1 MPPVPEGSGREVSS
15 LASGDGR
22 GPPGGTTEEVT
33 SCRHTSGLRHLP
45 SETGVSVADRIS
57 IIAQCTALR
66 EGSRCQGVT
75 RHRIVK
81 MLTRSF
87 VAGRMGAPEY
97 LSLKGPCELLQ
108 RSPGCDDRGRPQL
121 GSPPTGGAV
130 VRVVEAVG
138 TAPAFDLAQS
148 GSWDRGVRSLRDWR
162 SLAALVPS
170 TRSARRNGANDLT
183 ICTPSFDSPGI
194 GRGGRIE
201 ERRDQ

>member
-1 MPPVPEGSGREVSS
+1 MPPVPGGSGDGGSS

-33 SCRHTSGLRHLP
+33 SCRHTTSLRHLP
-45 SETGVSVADRIS
+45 SESGVSVADRIS

-66 EGSRCQGVT
+66 EGSRCQGHK
-75 RHRIVK
+75 RHRFVK

-97 LSLKGPCELLQ
+97 LGLKGPCELLQ
-108 RSPGCDDRGRPQL
+108 RSPGCDDRGRPEL

-130 VRVVEAVG
+130 VRAVEAVG

-148 GSWDRGVRSLRDWR
+148 GSWDRPFRSSRVWR
-162 SLAALVPS
+162 SLAAVVPS
-170 TRSARRNGANDLT
+170 TRSTRRYGADDLT